1 MKSLISTLVAILMF
15 ALPSLAMAS
24 SGYKLVPVEN
34 TAVEEESDWQFR
46 SGARIGYVYAHNS
59 HQPDPKTGEE
69 SLVESPHM
77 FSIGFEMQQVLD
89 GGSWLD
95 LIMIEGVSLTGLDQS
110 VAAPSAR
117 ILMGFEINDVLQIAV
132 GPNLSAH
139 DPSGEGNIL
148 HLIGALG
155 VSLQAGKFTVPL
167 HIAFMPD
174 KNKYSVFAL
183 TTGINW

>member
-1 MKSLISTLVAILMF
+1 MKNLINIISAVIFVLIMTPAAFAGDRAIG
-15 ALPSLAMAS
+15 SLA
-24 SGYKLVPVEN
+24 G
-34 TAVEEESDWQFR
+34 EESDWQFR

-59 HQPDPKTGEE
+59 HQPNPKTGEE
-69 SLVESPHM
+69 SPLQSPHM

-117 ILMGFEINDVLQIAV
+117 ILMGFEINNTIQIAV
-132 GPNLSAH
+132 GPNISAH
-139 DPSGEGNIL
+139 DPSGDGNIL
-148 HLIGALG
+148 HLIGAIG
-155 VSLQAGKFTVPL
+155 VSLQAGKFTVPF
-167 HIAFMPD
+167 HVAFMPD
-174 KNKYSVFAL
+174 KNKYNVFAL